1 MAHKQQGVMEGH
13 HGQACLQAEALV
25 LSDREDKV
33 DFGKLLL
40 EVVAVVAF
48 MAAVAVTVP
57 GLPAQI
63 TEPVVVTTGEGLMTT
78 VVVAVPIQ
86 APIFTVTE

>member
-1 MAHKQQGVMEGH
+1 MEGVT
-13 HGQACLQAEALV
+13 E
-25 LSDREDKV
+25 
-33 DFGKLLL
+33 
-40 EVVAVVAF
+40 
-48 MAAVAVTVP
+48 AVTVP

-63 TEPVVVTTGEGLMTT
+63 TEPVVVTTGEGLITT